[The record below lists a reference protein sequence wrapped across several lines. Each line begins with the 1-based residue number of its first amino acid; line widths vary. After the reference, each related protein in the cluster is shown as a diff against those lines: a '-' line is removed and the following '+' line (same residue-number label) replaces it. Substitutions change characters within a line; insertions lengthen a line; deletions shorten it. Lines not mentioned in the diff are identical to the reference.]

1 MELTDKL
8 VQLRKK
14 NGLSQ
19 LELAEKLNV
28 SRQAISKW
36 EVGSTIPSIDNI
48 KKLSNM
54 YHVPLS
60 YLMHDSEEI
69 LPEETAKVEVPQ
81 ADNKYW
87 RIPKHIAIIAVCLI
101 VILCSLCACTIALYY
116 APQAENSDI
125 IHIKDLDGEAVD
137 WGTIETDEFE
147 ILW

>member
-101 VILCSLCACTIALYY
+101 MILCVFCASTVALHFSS
-116 APQAENSDI
+116 QAENSKTVKI
-125 IHIKDLDGEAVD
+125 EEIEGEVFD
-137 WGTIETDEFE
+137 PENVEKFEFF
-147 ILW
+147 W

>member
-1 MELTDKL
+1 MNDKL

-36 EVGSTIPSIDNI
+36 EIGTTVPSVDNI
-48 KKLSNM
+48 KKLSKL
-54 YHVPLS
+54 YDIPLA
-60 YLMHDSEEI
+60 YLMNDWDES
-69 LPEETAKVEVPQ
+69 LPEETIKVEVPQ

-101 VILCSLCACTIALYY
+101 VILCVFCASTIALYY
-116 APQAENSDI
+116 APQTENSDI

-137 WGTIETDEFE
+137 WETIETDDFE

>member
-1 MELTDKL
+1 MTDKL

-36 EVGSTIPSIDNI
+36 EVGSTIPSTDNI

-69 LPEETAKVEVPQ
+69 LPEETEKVEVSQ
-81 ADNKYW
+81 ADKKYW
-87 RIPKHIAIIAVCLI
+87 SIPKHIAIIAVCLI
-101 VILCSLCACTIALYY
+101 VILCVLCASTIALYY
-116 APQAENSDI
+116 TSQTETPKGVKIEDIEGEVFDPENV
-125 IHIKDLDGEAVD
+125 E
-137 WGTIETDEFE
+137 EFE
-147 ILW
+147 IFW

>member
-1 MELTDKL
+1 MTDKL

-36 EVGSTIPSIDNI
+36 EVGSTIPSTDNI

-69 LPEETAKVEVPQ
+69 LHSQTYS
-81 ADNKYW
+81 D
-87 RIPKHIAIIAVCLI
+87 H
-101 VILCSLCACTIALYY
+101 CSLL
-116 APQAENSDI
+116 NSDI
-125 IHIKDLDGEAVD
+125 MRIVRIHNCVVLYLPGRNTKGCEDRRYRRRSI
-137 WGTIETDEFE
+137 
-147 ILW
+147 